1 MEALEGYQV
10 VTCDDCKIGHVV
22 GTRGDYLLVEH
33 GTLFKSKHA
42 IPRAFVE
49 PHEDERVVRTTVPK
63 QVFCDSPKVNGDFA
77 EQEVALHYGLAS
89 AEDEP
94 ITRGYGDVLPD
105 DPARSAEEDALR
117 AGVTTDEQERLAVRG
132 DGDPAQTQQTTS
144 PGLLGG
150 HTPDTGSRGGTSA

>member
-1 MEALEGYQV
+1 METLEGYEV
-10 VTCDDCKIGHVV
+10 VTCDDHKV
-22 GTRGDYLLVEH
+22 GRVAGIHGDYVLVEH

-49 PHEDERVVRTTVPK
+49 VHGDERVVRTTVSK
-63 QVFCDSPKVNGDFA
+63 EVVCDSPKVNGDFD
-77 EQEVALHYGLAS
+77 EQAIGLHYGLAS

-94 ITRGYGDVLPD
+94 LTRGYGDVLPD

-117 AGVTTDEQERLAVRG
+117 AGVRTDEQERLDVMG
-132 DGDPAQTQQTTS
+132 DGDPAQAQQTTS

-150 HTPDTGSRGGTSA
+150 RTPDTGSRGGTSA

>member
-1 MEALEGYQV
+1 MQALEGYEV
-10 VTCDDCKIGHVV
+10 LTCDDCKVGRVV
-22 GTRGDYLLVEH
+22 GTHGDYLLVEH

-42 IPRAFVE
+42 LPRTFVE
-49 PHEDERVVRTTVPK
+49 PHEDERVVRTTVSK
-63 QVFCDSPKVNGDFA
+63 DVFSESPKVNGDFDEHA
-77 EQEVALHYGLAS
+77 VALHYGLAE

-117 AGVTTDEQERLAVRG
+117 AGVRTSEQERLDVL
-132 DGDPAQTQQTTS
+132 DGRDPAQTQQATS

-150 HTPDTGSRGGTSA
+150 RTPDTGSRGGTSA